1 MDFSAVD
8 QELANAIEQGVFP
21 GAVVLVNQAGTV
33 LYRQAV
39 GWRSLEP
46 VRTPL
51 RARTVLDV
59 ASLTQPLATMV
70 AVMLL
75 SAEKQLCF
83 DDRVARFLP
92 QLAMP
97 GKADITIRHL
107 LTHASGFPAWRPYYR
122 EVLHLELQGGH
133 EHFLGTRAAR

>member
-8 QELANAIEQGVFP
+8 RELANAVEQGVFP

-33 LYRQAV
+33 LYRQTV

-46 VRTPL
+46 IRTLL
-51 RARTVLDV
+51 REETVFDV
-59 ASLTQPLATMV
+59 ASLTKPLATVV
-70 AVMLL
+70 AIMLL
-75 SAEKQLCF
+75 SKEKQLCL
-83 DDRVARFLP
+83 DDRATRFLP

-107 LTHASGFPAWRPYYR
+107 
-122 EVLHLELQGGH
+122 
-133 EHFLGTRAAR
+133 